1 MMMFDKD
8 KKWYVGRT
16 RARQEK
22 KIKLRLNDLGV
33 ENYIPLRQ
41 EVHVYANGRR
51 KKVEVPLLPNLM
63 FIRVGPDSRFALLA
77 QLGGVWMQYVVD
89 RFTGSSMVVPDKQVE
104 DFIRLVESRDATLNV
119 EDLHLRKGDRVCVKD
134 GAFAGLEGE
143 CLELRGKTRVVV
155 RIEGLTVLS
164 VEVPAKYLEKTGK

>member
-1 MMMFDKD
+1 MMMLEKD

-33 ENYIPLRQ
+33 ENYIPLRR
-41 EVHVYANGRR
+41 ETRIYAGGRR
-51 KKVEVPLLPNLM
+51 RQVDVPLLPNLM
-63 FIRVGPDSRFALLA
+63 FIRVVPDERFALLS
-77 QLGGVWMQYVVD
+77 QLGGLWMQYVVD

-104 DFIRLVESRDATLNV
+104 DFIRLVESRDATLSV

-143 CLELRGKTRVVV
+143 CLELRGKTRVIV

>member
-1 MMMFDKD
+1 
-8 KKWYVGRT
+8 
-16 RARQEK
+16 
-22 KIKLRLNDLGV
+22 
-33 ENYIPLRQ
+33 
-41 EVHVYANGRR
+41 
-51 KKVEVPLLPNLM
+51 
-63 FIRVGPDSRFALLA
+63 
-77 QLGGVWMQYVVD
+77 
-89 RFTGSSMVVPDKQVE
+89 FTGSSMVVPDKQVE

-143 CLELRGKTRVVV
+143 CLELRGKTRVIV

>member
-1 MMMFDKD
+1 METEKRWF
-8 KKWYVGRT
+8 VGRT

-22 KIKLRLNDLGV
+22 KIKLRLTDLGV
-33 ENYIPLRQ
+33 ENYIPLRP
-41 EVHVYANGRR
+41 EVHVYATGRR
-51 KKVEVPLLPNLM
+51 KTVEVPLLPNLM
-63 FIRVGPDSRFALLA
+63 FIRVEPDARFALLGR
-77 QLGGVWMQYVVD
+77 LGGLWMQYVVD

-104 DFIRLVESRDATLNV
+104 DFIRLVESRDATLSV
-119 EDLHLRKGDRVCVKD
+119 EDLHLRKGDRVCVKE

-143 CLELRGKTRVVV
+143 CLELRGRTRVIV